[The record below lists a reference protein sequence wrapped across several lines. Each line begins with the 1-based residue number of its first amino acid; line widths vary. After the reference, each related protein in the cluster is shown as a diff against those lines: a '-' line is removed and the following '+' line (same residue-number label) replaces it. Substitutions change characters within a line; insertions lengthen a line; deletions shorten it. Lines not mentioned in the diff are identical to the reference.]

1 MIWNVD
7 RAGVG
12 LSSDQGGLS
21 LPGGEL
27 STRILE
33 LPTSKLIIVLP
44 GLLLSN
50 VRGGQDHYTGL
61 NNNNNWKRKLNKF

>member
-50 VRGGQDHYTGL
+50 VRGGHDHDWSKQQQQL
-61 NNNNNWKRKLNKF
+61 EEEIK

>member
-12 LSSDQGGLS
+12 LSSDHGGLS
-21 LPGGEL
+21 LPVSQL

-33 LPTSKLIIVLP
+33 LASSKLIIVRAF
-44 GLLLSN
+44 SK
-50 VRGGQDHYTGL
+50 VKGGHQPRLVETKQQQL
-61 NNNNNWKRKLNKF
+61 EEEIK